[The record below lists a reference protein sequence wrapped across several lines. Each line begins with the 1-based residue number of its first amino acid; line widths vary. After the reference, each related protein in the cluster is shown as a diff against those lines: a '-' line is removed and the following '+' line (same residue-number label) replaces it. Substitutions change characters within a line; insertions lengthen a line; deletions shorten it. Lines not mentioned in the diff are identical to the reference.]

1 MNIYEFFLKPSG
13 SSSQAKKTKRGPTKK
28 LEGRFI
34 ITEVAPD
41 GEPIAPEAAAKKYI
55 RQCGCL
61 VRDHI
66 PISFRLWKANNPS
79 EQRDAVPERE
89 KEWLWRELK
98 KNFTVPAES
107 KEAAKRWTL
116 SKMAEQLQT
125 FKKNLTKNY
134 IKKGKTPEFT
144 GDLAKQKDHWN
155 AFVAY
160 KSSELGIRNVE
171 KAKENASKKVYH
183 HTLGQGGYK
192 MAKPKW
198 EKME

>member
-41 GEPIAPEAAAKKYI
+41 GEPIAPEVAAKKYI

-61 VRDHI
+61 VQDHI

-79 EQRDAVPERE
+79 EQRDVVPERE
-89 KEWLWRELK
+89 KEWLWPELK

-107 KEAAKRWTL
+107 EEAAKRWTL
-116 SKMAEQLQT
+116 SKMAE
-125 FKKNLTKNY
+125 
-134 IKKGKTPEFT
+134 
-144 GDLAKQKDHWN
+144 
-155 AFVAY
+155 
-160 KSSELGIRNVE
+160 
-171 KAKENASKKVYH
+171 
-183 HTLGQGGYK
+183 
-192 MAKPKW
+192 
-198 EKME
+198 